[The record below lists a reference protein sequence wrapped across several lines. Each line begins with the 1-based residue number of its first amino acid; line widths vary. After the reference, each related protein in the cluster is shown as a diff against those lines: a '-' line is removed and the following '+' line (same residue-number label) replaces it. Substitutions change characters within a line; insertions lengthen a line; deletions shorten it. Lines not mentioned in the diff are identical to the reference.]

1 LRQFYCAHLR
11 FAALTMVLSF
21 AFLGSLQAADE
32 NPCQAWAGV
41 WHIAPSVPGEGQA
54 IHLSISTAEKPLRV
68 LHFGYDFTTVH
79 EGEAVKC
86 DATNLSFDSLPMGK
100 AFHISLKRD
109 GDKVTGEMSV
119 VHPQF
124 KKSYGRIG
132 HRVTTQQDWDPIKG
146 VSKSADDLGLIN
158 LTMKLINEAPLDS
171 LDKFE
176 SYWATK
182 IEPEYYS
189 VVQDVVYGPDGGLKE
204 RHKRLGAMLDE
215 LTRKDFQD
223 RVRKMAELQR
233 EVVEEVKKKAP
244 DLYFPNVFLTM
255 PSLGDFQTSVLSIPG
270 AVLVRLGSD
279 AITLRGADLKA
290 WLAQQHLTIPL
301 YKAFPPIDQSLVART
316 IREGLSARFAV
327 DKGLSEYPLQAL
339 GKPKPDEGAD
349 GITVPIELKKLFV
362 AGIRNPTFA
371 RKITDEQ
378 AVQVGYDFARQMTT
392 AYSVP
397 EILALDRGNLSERF
411 WSYLTAAQ

>member
-1 LRQFYCAHLR
+1 MRQLFCSPLRLT
-11 FAALTMVLSF
+11 ALTIVLMF
-21 AFLGSLQAADE
+21 ASIGGLQAADDS
-32 NPCQAWAGV
+32 PCKAWAGV
-41 WHIAPSVPGEGQA
+41 WHVVPSVPGEGQA

-100 AFHISLKRD
+100 AFHLSLKRD

-132 HRVTTQQDWDPIKG
+132 HRVTTQEDWDPIKG

-158 LTMKLINEAPLDS
+158 LTTKLIDEAPLDS

-176 SYWATK
+176 SYWASK

-189 VVQDVVYGPDGGLKE
+189 VVQDVIYGPDGDLKE
-204 RHKRLGAMLDE
+204 RHQKLAVMLDK
-215 LTRKDFQD
+215 LTQKDFQSQ
-223 RVRKMAELQR
+223 VREMAKLQK

-244 DLYFPNVFLTM
+244 DLYFPNVFLSM
-255 PSLGDFQTSVLSIPG
+255 PSLGDFETSVLSIPG
-270 AVLVRLGSD
+270 AILVRIGSD
-279 AITLRGADLKA
+279 SVTLRGADLKA

-316 IREGLSARFAV
+316 IRQGLAIRFAV
-327 DKGLSEYPLQAL
+327 DKGFAEYPMQVL
-339 GKPKPDEGAD
+339 GKPKPEKGSD
-349 GITVPIELKKLFV
+349 GISVPIELKKLFV
-362 AGIRNPTFA
+362 AGIRNPVFA

-378 AVQVGYDFARQMTT
+378 VIQVGYDFARQMTT

-397 EILALDRGNLSERF
+397 EILALDRGNMSERL
-411 WSYLTAAQ
+411 WSYLTAVQ